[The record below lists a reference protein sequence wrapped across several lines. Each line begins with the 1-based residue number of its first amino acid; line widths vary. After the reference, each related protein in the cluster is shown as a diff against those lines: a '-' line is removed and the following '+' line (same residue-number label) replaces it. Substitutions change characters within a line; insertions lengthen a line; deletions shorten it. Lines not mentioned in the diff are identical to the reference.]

1 MKVMVID
8 EMEAAGFRLEIAVQD
23 KDITKVAALLES
35 HPSIRKFYVDGMN
48 VTNQQ
53 SAFGVGGFIK
63 WSSPIQQ

>member
-23 KDITKVAALLES
+23 KDVTKVAALLES
-35 HPSIRKFYVDGMN
+35 HPSVRKFYVDGMN
-48 VTNQQ
+48 VSNQQ
-53 SAFGVGGFIK
+53 RTFGLGGFVK